1 MSGRGRSPDEANLRS
16 PICTAS
22 HAIGSPGASSMQGC
36 VPVQRDARPCLRE
49 SGAIAGSIDALARS
63 SASGP
68 SSSTSRPSPR
78 SEERARSLPLRG
90 LCACEILQEDG
101 FARADHRHAEAGRG
115 RNARRGRGRSDQPPK
130 AAPDSMLQ
138 RPTESTD
145 DSAVGAA
152 TPPEASGRDLVQSQ
166 VEARSEIAIWWGC
179 KGSQPRRPRGRDP
192 HRRGLC
198 IGADE

>member
-16 PICTAS
+16 PIWTAS

-36 VPVQRDARPCLRE
+36 VPVQREARPCLRE
-49 SGAIAGSIDALARS
+49 SGAIAGSSDALARS

-101 FARADHRHAEAGRG
+101 FARADHLHAEAGRG
-115 RNARRGRGRSDQPPK
+115 RNARRGRGRSDQPRRRQVRCFS
-130 AAPDSMLQ
+130 ARRR
-138 RPTESTD
+138 RPTILR
-145 DSAVGAA
+145 
-152 TPPEASGRDLVQSQ
+152 SGL
-166 VEARSEIAIWWGC
+166 
-179 KGSQPRRPRGRDP
+179 QPRLRRPGATWSSRRPRPGAKSRSGGGARGANREGPRGRDP
-192 HRRGLC
+192 HRRGRC